1 MNSQLRSR
9 QRDQSGFT
17 LVEILVALSIL
28 GVGLFVLLET
38 HYASLDLIS
47 TAQEEATFDT
57 LITLALG
64 TAEFEVLSGN
74 TSGGEDFGEQFTGY
88 SYTFSATAQDE
99 IEMPGLYKVAV
110 TITGPDETR
119 DFSFLVYD
127 GQLYDVQ

>member
-1 MNSQLRSR
+1 MNTQFRKCT
-9 QRDQSGFT
+9 RDQGGFT

-38 HYASLDLIS
+38 HYASLDLIA

-74 TSGGEDFGEQFTGY
+74 TSGSDDFGKQFDGY
-88 SYTFSATAQDE
+88 SYTFTATAQDE
-99 IEMPGLYKVAV
+99 IETPGLYKVAV

-119 DFSFLVYD
+119 DFNFMLYD
-127 GQLYDVQ
+127 GQLYDVN